1 MMMLI
6 ANSDEV
12 AIFKTEPIV
21 DMINYQWGVTGFNF
35 HLVGFVNFFL
45 YMLML
50 IVYIVQIY
58 INDRLYEFESLA
70 SRIKLRKGSNNVA
83 LVLVFGLIYPSIYLV
98 FQIK

>member
-12 AIFKTEPIV
+12 AIFNSEPIIGL
-21 DMINYQWGVTGFNF
+21 INYQWGVTGFNF

-58 INDRLYEFESLA
+58 INDRLYEFESIS
-70 SRIKLRKGSNNVA
+70 SRIKLRNGSNNVA
-83 LVLVFGLIYPSIYLV
+83 LVLVFGLIYPTLYLI
-98 FQIK
+98 F